1 MDECTGFFAPVGEA
15 LILRNVGIDQPLGED
30 GTQDP
35 LAASWQLEP
44 EGPSYYRIRL
54 AGTDQYLHAEQVQPM
69 VGTIEP
75 GWLSAQWFP
84 EREGD
89 SVRWR
94 NRWRDDQYLAVDPQ
108 TGELQLRD
116 AANLDDNTLWQVRQH
131 P

>member
-1 MDECTGFFAPVGEA
+1 
-15 LILRNVGIDQPLGED
+15 
-30 GTQDP
+30 
-35 LAASWQLEP
+35 
-44 EGPSYYRIRL
+44 
-54 AGTDQYLHAEQVQPM
+54 M

-94 NRWRDDQYLAVDPQ
+94 NRWRDDQYLAIGPDS
-108 TGELQLRD
+108 GELQLRD
-116 AANLDDNTLWQVRQH
+116 AANLNDDALWQAQQT